1 MVTFLFHIFNYLQVK
16 IEKMQKRW
24 LVKSPIETSKV
35 EELRSELKVDRVVSE
50 LLLQREIITFDQA
63 QAFFRPSITELHDP
77 FLMKD
82 MDRAVERINLAIS
95 KNERI
100 LLFGDYDVD
109 GTTAVAL
116 MYSYLIQKYEN
127 VDFYIPDRYK
137 EGYGVSFLG
146 IDYAKETNCTLII
159 SLDCG
164 IKSIDKVQYANEKG
178 IDFIVCD
185 HHNPGEILPD
195 GIILDPKRKD
205 CNYPFKELSGC
216 GVGFKLLQALAKKN
230 KWNEEELFVYLDLVA
245 VSIGA
250 DIVPI
255 TGENRVLCYHGMLR
269 LNESP
274 RLAFREL
281 LLIAKRQFPVTLTD
295 VVFTIA
301 PRINAAGRLRSGR
314 HSVELMISE
323 EYDTVSKIAKEI
335 NDDNLERRVLDQ
347 QITFEALEQIE
358 NDTNYSFKKST
369 VVFQNDWHKGV
380 VGIVASRL
388 IERHFRPT
396 IVLTESN
403 GMVTGS
409 ARTVNDFDIHEAL
422 IQCEDLLEQFGG
434 HKHAAGMSLALE
446 NLTKFQERFEEVVSQ
461 TIASED
467 LLPEENVDIEIAF
480 DEIFTKDENRL
491 KIPRLKRILNQLEPH
506 GPGNMKPVFMSTN
519 VFSTDVRL
527 LKEEHLKLS
536 MTQPNSDIVLEG
548 IAFKMADKMELVAS
562 GLPFDVIY
570 TLETNVWKDRE
581 ILQLNIKDIRASI

>member
-1 MVTFLFHIFNYLQVK
+1 
-16 IEKMQKRW
+16 MQKKW
-24 LVKSPIETSKV
+24 LVKTPIETKIV
-35 EELRSELKVDRVVSE
+35 EEFRSTLKIDRIVSQ
-50 LLLQREIITFDQA
+50 LLLQRKIINFDEA
-63 QAFFRPSITELHDP
+63 QAFFRPDISEIHNP

-82 MDRAVERINLAIS
+82 MDRAVDRINLAIS
-95 KNERI
+95 NNEKI

-116 MYSYLIQKYEN
+116 MYSFLIKKYEN
-127 VDFYIPDRYK
+127 LDFYIPDRYK

-146 IDYAKETNCTLII
+146 VDFAKENNFSLII

-164 IKSIDKVQYANEKG
+164 IKSNDKVEYAKERG

-185 HHNPGEILPD
+185 HHNPGNELPD

-205 CNYPFKELSGC
+205 CEYPYKELSGC
-216 GVGFKLLQALAKKN
+216 GVGFKLLQGLSEKN
-230 KWNEEELFVYLDLVA
+230 NWNKYELFEYLDLVA

-255 TGENRVLCYHGMLR
+255 TGENRVFCYHGMLR
-269 LNESP
+269 LNAKP

-281 LLIAKRQFPVTLTD
+281 LLLAKRQFPVTLTD

-301 PRINAAGRLRSGR
+301 PRINAAGRLRSGK

-323 EYDTVSKIAKEI
+323 EYDLVNKIANEI
-335 NDDNLERRVLDQ
+335 NLDNQERRLLDQ

-358 NDTNYSFKKST
+358 NDKTYKNRKST

-388 IERHFRPT
+388 IEKHFRPT

-403 GMVTGS
+403 GKITGS

-422 IQCEDLLEQFGG
+422 VKCEDLLEQFGG
-434 HKHAAGMSLALE
+434 HKHAAGMSLSVD
-446 NLTKFQERFEEVVSQ
+446 NLLKFQERFEKVVSES
-461 TIASED
+461 IANVD
-467 LLPEENVDIEIAF
+467 LTPEENVDVEISF
-480 DEIFTKDENRL
+480 DEIFTKDENRM

-506 GPGNMKPVFMSTN
+506 GPGNMKPVFMTRN

-527 LKEEHLKLS
+527 LKEEHLKIS

-548 IAFKMADKMELVAS
+548 IGFKMADKMDLVAA
-562 GLPFDVIY
+562 GVPFDVLY
-570 TLETNVWKDRE
+570 TLETNVWKERE
-581 ILQLNIKDIRASI
+581 TLQLNIKDIRAVL

>member
-1 MVTFLFHIFNYLQVK
+1 MVTFLFHIFNYLLVK

-50 LLLQREIITFDQA
+50 LLLQREITTFDQA

-82 MDRAVERINLAIS
+82 MDRAVKRINLAIS

-146 IDYAKETNCTLII
+146 IDYAKETNCPLII

-216 GVGFKLLQALAKKN
+216 GVGFKLLQALAKQN

-255 TGENRVLCYHGMLR
+255 TDENRVLCYHGMLR

-562 GLPFDVIY
+562 GLPFDLIY

>member
-1 MVTFLFHIFNYLQVK
+1 
-16 IEKMQKRW
+16 MQKRW
-24 LVKSPIETSKV
+24 LVKTPDESSAIEQ
-35 EELRSELKVDRVVSE
+35 LRSSLKIDRVVSQ
-50 LLLQREIITFDQA
+50 LLLQRGIETFDQA
-63 QAFFRPSITELHDP
+63 EDFFRPSILELHNP

-82 MDRAVERINLAIS
+82 MDKAVERINLAMS
-95 KNERI
+95 KNEKI

-116 MYSYLIQKYEN
+116 MYSYLIQKYEHI
-127 VDFYIPDRYK
+127 DFYIPDRYK

-146 IDYAKETNCTLII
+146 IDYAADNNISLII

-164 IKSIDKVQYANEKG
+164 IKSFDKIAYSNEKG

-185 HHNPGEILPD
+185 HHNPGEFLPD

-205 CNYPFKELSGC
+205 CNYPYKELSGC
-216 GVGFKLLQALAKKN
+216 GVGFKLLQALSKQNNWK
-230 KWNEEELFVYLDLVA
+230 EEELFSYLDLVA

-269 LNESP
+269 LNASP
-274 RLAFREL
+274 RLAFQEL
-281 LLIAKRQFPVTLTD
+281 VLIAKRQFPVTLTD
-295 VVFTIA
+295 VVFIIA
-301 PRINAAGRLRSGR
+301 PRINAAGRLRSGK

-323 EYDTVSKIAKEI
+323 DYDTVFKIAKEI
-335 NDDNLERRVLDQ
+335 NDDNIERRVLDQ

-358 NDTNYSFKKST
+358 NDAHYKAKKST

-422 IQCEDLLEQFGG
+422 IKCEDLLEQFGG
-434 HKHAAGMSLALE
+434 HKHAAGMSLTLE
-446 NLTKFQERFEEVVSQ
+446 NLVKFQERFEKVVQESIS
-461 TIASED
+461 TGD
-467 LLPEENVDIEIAF
+467 LLPEENVDIEISF
-480 DEIFTKDENRL
+480 DEIFTAEENRL
-491 KIPRLKRILNQLEPH
+491 KIPRLKRVLNQLEPH
-506 GPGNMKPVFMSTN
+506 GPGNMKPVFMSRN
-519 VFSTDVRL
+519 VFTTDVRL

-536 MTQPNSDIVLEG
+536 MTQPNSDIILEG
-548 IAFKMADKMELVAS
+548 IGFKMAEKMELVAS
-562 GLPFDVIY
+562 GMPFDVLY
-570 TLETNVWKDRE
+570 TLETNVWKERE
-581 ILQLNIKDIRASI
+581 TLQLNIKDIRASI

>member
-1 MVTFLFHIFNYLQVK
+1 
-16 IEKMQKRW
+16 MQKRW
-24 LVKSPIETSKV
+24 LVKAPKDNTVIEQF
-35 EELRSELKVDRVVSE
+35 RSSLKIDRIVAE
-50 LLLQREIITFDQA
+50 LLLQRDINSFDGA
-63 QAFFRPSITELHDP
+63 QAFFRPSLNDLHDP

-82 MDRAVERINLAIS
+82 MENAVNRINLAIQN
-95 KNERI
+95 NEKI

-116 MYSYLIQKYEN
+116 MYSFLKKHYEN

-137 EGYGVSFLG
+137 EGYGISFLG
-146 IDYAKETNCTLII
+146 IDFAKDNDFSLII

-164 IKSIDKVQYANEKG
+164 IKSNDKVTYAKEKE

-185 HHNPGEILPD
+185 HHTPGDELPD

-205 CNYPFKELSGC
+205 CNYPYKELSGC
-216 GVGFKLLQALAKKN
+216 GVGFKLLQALTKQN
-230 KWNEEELFVYLDLVA
+230 KWDSTELFDYLDLVA

-250 DIVPI
+250 DIVSI
-255 TGENRVLCYHGMLR
+255 TGENRILCYHGMLR
-269 LNESP
+269 LNEKP

-281 LLIAKRQFPVTLTD
+281 VTIAKRQFPVSLTD
-295 VVFTIA
+295 VVFIIA

-314 HSVELMISE
+314 HSVELMITE
-323 EYDTVSKIAKEI
+323 DYDTVLKIATEI
-335 NDDNLERRVLDQ
+335 NNDNLERRVLDQ

-358 NDTNYSFKKST
+358 NDSTFSTRKST
-369 VVFQNDWHKGV
+369 VVFQKDWHKGV

-403 GMVTGS
+403 GVATGS

-422 IQCEDLLEQFGG
+422 IRCEDLLEQFGG
-434 HKHAAGMSLALE
+434 HKHAAGMSLSLD
-446 NLTKFQERFEEVVSQ
+446 NVSKFQERFEKVVSEL
-461 TIASED
+461 IAPED
-467 LLPEENVDIEIAF
+467 LSPEENVDLEISF
-480 DEIFTKDENRL
+480 NEIFTQEENRM

-527 LKEEHLKLS
+527 LKEEHLKIS
-536 MTQPNSDIVLEG
+536 MTQPNSDLIIEG
-548 IAFKMADKMELVAS
+548 IGFRMADKMDLVAS
-562 GLPFDVIY
+562 GIPFDVIY

-581 ILQLNIKDIRASI
+581 TLQLNIKDIRAAI

>member
-1 MVTFLFHIFNYLQVK
+1 
-16 IEKMQKRW
+16 MQKKW
-24 LVKSPIETSKV
+24 LIKSPIEISKV
-35 EELRSELKVDRVVSE
+35 EELRSALKVDKVVSE
-50 LLLQREIITFDQA
+50 LLLQREIRTFEQA

-82 MDRAVERINLAIS
+82 MNKAVDRINLAIS
-95 KNERI
+95 KNEKI

-116 MYSYLIQKYEN
+116 LYSYIIQKYEHI
-127 VDFYIPDRYK
+127 DYYIPDRYQ

-146 IDYAKETNCTLII
+146 IDYAAENNFTLII

-185 HHNPGEILPD
+185 HHNPGDVLPN

-205 CNYPFKELSGC
+205 CLYPYKELSGC
-216 GVGFKLLQALAKKN
+216 GVGFKLLQALTLKN
-230 KWNEEELFVYLDLVA
+230 NWNEEELFSYLDLVA

-269 LNESP
+269 LNGSP
-274 RLAFREL
+274 RIAFNEL
-281 LLIAKRQFPVTLTD
+281 VLIAKRKFPITLTD
-295 VVFTIA
+295 VVFIIA

-323 EYDTVSKIAKEI
+323 DYDTVAKIAKEI
-335 NDDNLERRVLDQ
+335 NDDNVERRVLDQ

-358 NDTNYSFKKST
+358 NDVLYKSKKTT

-409 ARTVNDFDIHEAL
+409 ARTVNNFDIHEAL
-422 IQCEDLLEQFGG
+422 IKCEDLLEQFGG
-434 HKHAAGMSLALE
+434 HKHAAGMSLTLE
-446 NLTKFQERFEEVVSQ
+446 NLEKFQNRFEQVVSQ
-461 TIASED
+461 SIASED
-467 LLPEENVDIEIAF
+467 LAPEENVDLEITF
-480 DEIFTKDENRL
+480 DEIFTKEENRL

-527 LKEEHLKLS
+527 LKEEHLKLL
-536 MTQPNSDIVLEG
+536 MTQPNSDVVLEG
-548 IAFKMADKMELVAS
+548 IAFKMADKMEIVAS
-562 GLPFDVIY
+562 GMPFDIIY

-581 ILQLNIKDIRASI
+581 TLQLNIKDIRETN

>member
-1 MVTFLFHIFNYLQVK
+1 M
-16 IEKMQKRW
+16 
-24 LVKSPIETSKV
+24 
-35 EELRSELKVDRVVSE
+35 
-50 LLLQREIITFDQA
+50 
-63 QAFFRPSITELHDP
+63 
-77 FLMKD
+77 
-82 MDRAVERINLAIS
+82 
-95 KNERI
+95 
-100 LLFGDYDVD
+100 
-109 GTTAVAL
+109 
-116 MYSYLIQKYEN
+116 
-127 VDFYIPDRYK
+127 
-137 EGYGVSFLG
+137 
-146 IDYAKETNCTLII
+146 
-159 SLDCG
+159 
-164 IKSIDKVQYANEKG
+164 
-178 IDFIVCD
+178 
-185 HHNPGEILPD
+185 
-195 GIILDPKRKD
+195 
-205 CNYPFKELSGC
+205 
-216 GVGFKLLQALAKKN
+216 
-230 KWNEEELFVYLDLVA
+230 FVYLDLVA

-536 MTQPNSDIVLEG
+536 MTQPNSDIVREG

>member
-1 MVTFLFHIFNYLQVK
+1 
-16 IEKMQKRW
+16 MQKRW

-35 EELRSELKVDRVVSE
+35 EELRSGLKVDRVVSE
-50 LLLQREIITFDQA
+50 LLLQREIKTFDQA

-77 FLMKD
+77 FLMRD
-82 MDRAVERINLAIS
+82 MDKAVERINLAIS
-95 KNERI
+95 KNEKI

-116 MYSYLIQKYEN
+116 MYSYLIQKYEHI
-127 VDFYIPDRYK
+127 DFYIPDRYK

-146 IDYAKETNCTLII
+146 IDYAAENNFSLII

-164 IKSIDKVQYANEKG
+164 IKSIDKVHYSNERG

-185 HHNPGEILPD
+185 HHNPGDILPD

-205 CNYPFKELSGC
+205 CKYPYKELSGC
-216 GVGFKLLQALAKKN
+216 GVGFKLLQALAIQN
-230 KWNEEELFVYLDLVA
+230 KWNEEELLSYLDLVA
-245 VSIGA
+245 ISIGA

-269 LNESP
+269 LNASP
-274 RLAFREL
+274 RLAFKEL
-281 LLIAKRQFPVTLTD
+281 VSIAKRKFPVTLTD
-295 VVFTIA
+295 VVFIIA

-323 EYDTVSKIAKEI
+323 DYDTVSKIAKEI
-335 NDDNLERRVLDQ
+335 NDDNVERRVLDQ

-358 NDTNYSFKKST
+358 NDTNYSSKKT
-369 VVFQNDWHKGV
+369 TIVFQNDWHKGV

-422 IQCEDLLEQFGG
+422 IKCEDLLEQFGG
-434 HKHAAGMSLALE
+434 HKHAAGMSLTLD
-446 NLTKFQERFEEVVSQ
+446 NLTKFQERFEQVVSQ
-461 TIASED
+461 SIASED
-467 LLPEENVDIEIAF
+467 LAPEENVDIEITF
-480 DEIFTKDENRL
+480 EEIFTKEENRL

-519 VFSTDVRL
+519 VFTTDVRL

-536 MTQPNSDIVLEG
+536 MTQPNSDIILEG
-548 IAFKMADKMELVAS
+548 IGFKMADKMEIVAS

-581 ILQLNIKDIRASI
+581 TLQLNIKDIRSKL

>member
-1 MVTFLFHIFNYLQVK
+1 
-16 IEKMQKRW
+16 MQKKW
-24 LVKSPIETSKV
+24 LIKSPIETSNV
-35 EELRSELKVDRVVSE
+35 EELRSTLKVDRIVSE
-50 LLLQREIITFDQA
+50 LLLQREIKTFDEA

-77 FLMKD
+77 FLMRD
-82 MDRAVERINLAIS
+82 MDKAVERINLAIS
-95 KNERI
+95 KNEKI

-116 MYSYLIQKYEN
+116 MYSYLIQKYEHI
-127 VDFYIPDRYK
+127 DFYIPDRYK

-146 IDYAKETNCTLII
+146 IDYATENNFSLII

-164 IKSIDKVQYANEKG
+164 IKSIDKVHYSNERG

-185 HHNPGEILPD
+185 HHNPGDILPD

-205 CNYPFKELSGC
+205 CNYPYKELSGC
-216 GVGFKLLQALAKKN
+216 GVGFKLLQALAIQN
-230 KWNEEELFVYLDLVA
+230 KWNEEELFSYLDLVA
-245 VSIGA
+245 ISIGA

-269 LNESP
+269 LNASP
-274 RLAFREL
+274 RLAFKEL
-281 LLIAKRQFPVTLTD
+281 VSIAKRQFPVTLTD
-295 VVFTIA
+295 VVFIIA

-323 EYDTVSKIAKEI
+323 DYDTVSKIAKEI
-335 NDDNLERRVLDQ
+335 NDDNAERRVLDQ

-358 NDTNYSFKKST
+358 NDKNYSSKKTT

-422 IQCEDLLEQFGG
+422 IKCEDLFEQFGG
-434 HKHAAGMSLALE
+434 HKHAAGMSLSLD
-446 NLTKFQERFEEVVSQ
+446 NLAKFQERFEQVVSQ
-461 TIASED
+461 SIASED
-467 LLPEENVDIEIAF
+467 LAPEENVDIEITF
-480 DEIFTKDENRL
+480 EEIFTKDENRL

-519 VFSTDVRL
+519 VFTTDVRL
-527 LKEEHLKLS
+527 LKEDHLKLS
-536 MTQPNSDIVLEG
+536 MTQPNSDIILEG
-548 IAFKMADKMELVAS
+548 IGFKMADKMELVAS

-581 ILQLNIKDIRASI
+581 TLQLNIKDIRETN

>member
-1 MVTFLFHIFNYLQVK
+1 
-16 IEKMQKRW
+16 MQKRW

-50 LLLQREIITFDQA
+50 LLLQRDITTFDQA

-82 MDRAVERINLAIS
+82 MDRAVKRINLAIS

-146 IDYAKETNCTLII
+146 IDYAKETNCPLII

-216 GVGFKLLQALAKKN
+216 GVGFKLLQALAKQN

-548 IAFKMADKMELVAS
+548 IAFKMADKIDLVAS
-562 GLPFDVIY
+562 GLPFDVLY